1 LPSLY
6 PGPEFCLDGAAYT
19 ATSVARAFFAE
30 IVRLHGL
37 PSSIVSDR
45 DATFT
50 STFWRELF
58 CLFGVHLNMSAAFH
72 PQSHGQS
79 EAVNKIITMY
89 LRCLSGDRPHQWVQW
104 LPWAKFCYNSAYQ
117 SSLQTT
123 PFCAIYGRDPPAIPP
138 YTPGAVRV
146 PAVDQQLVARD
157 EFFGETKDRLEQAQQ
172 HYKVAYDAKHRV
184 VEFNEGDWVW
194 LRLLQR
200 PVASLLIQGRSKLGP
215 KFFGPFRVLER
226 ISSIA
231 YKLELPLGARLH
243 NVFHVGLLKPY
254 KGEPSTGPGVLPP
267 VKHGRA
273 CA

>member
-1 LPSLY
+1 VCIGQQQDISSWPSRRKSSSNCHLPSLY

-123 PFCAIYGRDPPAIPP
+123 PFCVIYGRDPPAIPP
-138 YTPGAVRV
+138 YTPSAVRV
-146 PAVDQQLVARD
+146 PAVDQ
-157 EFFGETKDRLEQAQQ
+157 
-172 HYKVAYDAKHRV
+172 
-184 VEFNEGDWVW
+184 
-194 LRLLQR
+194 
-200 PVASLLIQGRSKLGP
+200 
-215 KFFGPFRVLER
+215 
-226 ISSIA
+226 
-231 YKLELPLGARLH
+231 
-243 NVFHVGLLKPY
+243 
-254 KGEPSTGPGVLPP
+254 
-267 VKHGRA
+267 
-273 CA
+273 